1 MRQYFNVLFSDEVCR
16 DLFIKLNG
24 ELNATSYSEKG
35 KTVGVGVSLG
45 FNVSAD
51 TITSDIRVSEDPLSA
66 IIASWVVTFETDGTD
81 GDLLLTLDSTITT
94 AIVQTTGYMDLKRV
108 AGGPPLPIFVNPSVL
123 LVNFTPA
130 DPPE

>member
-1 MRQYFNVLFSDEVCR
+1 MQPVIV
-16 DLFIKLNG
+16 K
-24 ELNATSYSEKG
+24 KG